1 MHRAPLILSIISLAI
16 SFDYCTLK
24 CKIGG
29 KYVNHT
35 MCQYREGGGE
45 NCASWK
51 STMTFDMIRT
61 LETRHNK
68 MRELTASSSETYKL
82 GPVPNMLRLAWSDD
96 LMATAQRWA
105 DQCEKNMSDVCRT
118 SWKGVDTEQIMFK
131 YYSSDKYFTPLTAIQ
146 SLLVSLEKQ
155 LEGEITE
162 ILLGHNLR
170 ILLNSKSDMF
180 GCGFAWSVAKEQEHP
195 WLYEYRLVCNYLMKT
210 GKLSAYKV
218 GEPCS
223 KCPRNTKCD
232 SSSQF
237 PSLCAMKVLQNDPSP
252 VTFCDPEED
261 YAKKYFREH
270 KSNGCA
276 CFPDVIRVVIC
287 LMSVFCHFM
296 GFLTINL

>member
-1 MHRAPLILSIISLAI
+1 
-16 SFDYCTLK
+16 
-24 CKIGG
+24 
-29 KYVNHT
+29 

-51 STMTFDMIRT
+51 STMTFDMIRM

-68 MRELTASSSETYKL
+68 MRELTASRSETYKL
-82 GPVPNMLRLAWSDD
+82 GPVSNMLRLAWSDD

-118 SWKGVDTEQIMFK
+118 SWESVDTEQIMFK
-131 YYSSDKYFTPLTAIQ
+131 DRSSDQDFTPLTTIQ

-155 LEGEITE
+155 LEGETTE

-180 GCGFAWSVAKEQEHP
+180 GCGFAWSVAKEHP
-195 WLYEYRLVCNYLMKT
+195 WLYEYKLVCNYLTKT
-210 GKLSAYKV
+210 GKFKGVLKV

-223 KCPRNTKCD
+223 KCPRNTRCD
-232 SSSQF
+232 PSSQF
-237 PSLCAMKVLQNDPSP
+237 PSLCAMKVLRNDPSP

-270 KSNGCA
+270 KSNNVCA
-276 CFPDVIRVVIC
+276 CFPNVTKVVIC
-287 LMSVFCHFM
+287 LMLVFITSWDFHQ
-296 GFLTINL
+296 